1 MIMHAEQKNGALIIM
16 ALGASNGIGPSPN
29 TIPGSS
35 LKQNKI

>member
-1 MIMHAEQKNGALIIM
+1 MIIHAEQKNGALIIM
-16 ALGASNGIGPSPN
+16 ALGASNGIGPSLN